1 MGRANLY
8 LTNVQPR
15 LSEISEWYQFATEKE
30 IAKACHVS
38 QRAWENYKVKYP
50 ELREALS
57 YGKAEL
63 VIDLKKSLKQKAKGF
78 EYKETERQIT
88 EVDGE
93 RRVVIKEY
101 TRYAQP
107 DLGSIHLLLKNLD
120 PTWRNDDQTT
130 VDMKREKLN
139 LEREKAD
146 NNNWA

>member
-1 MGRANLY
+1 MSRSNKY

-15 LSEISEWYQFATEKE
+15 LDEISEWYQFATEKD
-30 IAKACHVS
+30 IAKACDVS
-38 QRAWENYKVKYP
+38 PRSWENYKVKYP

-57 YGKAEL
+57 KGKKMLEFE
-63 VIDLKKSLKQKAKGF
+63 LKKSLKKKALGY

-93 RRVVIKEY
+93 RRVVIKEF